1 SAPTSGAEQPA
12 YDWKHVYSCF
22 RKTRGDFTEFCFLCN
37 KWVFDKSEWS
47 DHCRSHF
54 ARPDELPVQCD
65 PLLYGGVLATAGYCL
80 FCMADKP
87 LEPELRLRQFL
98 DRGLWKDRV
107 FDHYERYVQA
117 VDDKTL
123 VTCPHPSIRCGGAFD
138 SVKHF
143 EFYLLDAHCRD
154 FVKESTSLELEENN
168 DVKPAPAKRQR
179 KRSAELD
186 REAKVDTYHFV
197 DETVQTAC
205 RHRVAAA
212 SLPSPFEG
220 HVSPPDSCQI
230 QGWSGDGDARSGDV
244 LLRSPSSL
252 DNDGVEKCF
261 ALIDL
266 GILLEQSFPGSI
278 LSAHDPAS
286 DDHYFPPPA
295 DAIASSLAPFPYVNP
310 AEIFVG
316 SGRFTAACSKSAYFF
331 GKWRLRCGRGLLSD
345 ARGRAKLRGE
355 SSRRAAV
362 GGGAG
367 TEAESGEFSVRGR
380 SCPVWAISGEVVSLS
395 DGFAGSLAGSETR
408 GLLEGVDGPA
418 RPSQRLDRL
427 GDGVGIGVDA
437 AAAEGGLGRYVRSRT
452 RQLLRMRRPRPPATG
467 GTAS

>member
-1 SAPTSGAEQPA
+1 MSTWKAGADDQSHNSPGPTATSTQSRPGTSGTSNVGGTYLVLEVILVSSSLGRDPLLVSQFWQETSTKQTTETP
-12 YDWKHVYSCF
+12 KLVLLCF

-54 ARPDELPVQCD
+54 ACPDELPVQCD

-143 EFYLLDAHCRD
+143 EFYFLDAHCRD

-261 ALIDL
+261 ALIDF
-266 GILLEQSFPGSI
+266 GILLEQSFPVSFGKGLNLISTY
-278 LSAHDPAS
+278 PR
-286 DDHYFPPPA
+286 
-295 DAIASSLAPFPYVNP
+295 AP
-310 AEIFVG
+310 VG
-316 SGRFTAACSKSAYFF
+316 SLRPAPSLRTSSENGGCDAVEAY
-331 GKWRLRCGRGLLSD
+331 SPTP
-345 ARGRAKLRGE
+345 
-355 SSRRAAV
+355 
-362 GGGAG
+362 GAG
-367 TEAESGEFSVRGR
+367 
-380 SCPVWAISGEVVSLS
+380 LS
-395 DGFAGSLAGSETR
+395 
-408 GLLEGVDGPA
+408 
-418 RPSQRLDRL
+418 
-427 GDGVGIGVDA
+427 
-437 AAAEGGLGRYVRSRT
+437 
-452 RQLLRMRRPRPPATG
+452 
-467 GTAS
+467 